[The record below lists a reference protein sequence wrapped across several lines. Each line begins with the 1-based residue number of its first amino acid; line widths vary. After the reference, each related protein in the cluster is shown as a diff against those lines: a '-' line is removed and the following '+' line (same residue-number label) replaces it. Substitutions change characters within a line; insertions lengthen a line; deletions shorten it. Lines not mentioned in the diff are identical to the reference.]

1 MELNGIFMAAG
12 KKTCGGAC
20 DKYNEGVCLGL
31 CLAGDEY
38 VDNYVKKRELEEKNN
53 PTVEGEIKVL
63 QKRDMTIPEV
73 NRRDVSQ
80 DESFDIKFTI

>member
-1 MELNGIFMAAG
+1 MAAG
-12 KKTCGGAC
+12 KKACGGAC
-20 DKYNEGVCLGL
+20 DNYNEGVCLGL
-31 CLAGDEY
+31 CLAGDAY
-38 VDNYVKKRELEEKNN
+38 VDNYIKKRELEVKNN

-63 QKRDMTIPEV
+63 QKRDMTIPQV